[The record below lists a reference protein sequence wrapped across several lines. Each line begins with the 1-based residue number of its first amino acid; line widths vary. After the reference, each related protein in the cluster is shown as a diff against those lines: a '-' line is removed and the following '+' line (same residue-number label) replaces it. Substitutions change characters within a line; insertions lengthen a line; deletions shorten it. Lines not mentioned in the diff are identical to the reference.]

1 MRGGGAGRAILAAVA
16 AILGA
21 ASAVAVVPGSGLKAT
36 ASIEPGLWQV
46 RERGAKTAGRNLCVR
61 DVGALVQ
68 LRHAGVQCSRFVIE
82 DAGNRATVHYTC
94 PGSGHGRTTIT
105 VNTSHALTVE
115 TQGIAEGLPF
125 QEEYWVRR
133 LGSCSGRRGR

>member
-46 RERGAKTAGRNLCVR
+46 RERGAKTGGRNLCVR

-133 LGSCSGRRGR
+133 LGSCSAGRSR